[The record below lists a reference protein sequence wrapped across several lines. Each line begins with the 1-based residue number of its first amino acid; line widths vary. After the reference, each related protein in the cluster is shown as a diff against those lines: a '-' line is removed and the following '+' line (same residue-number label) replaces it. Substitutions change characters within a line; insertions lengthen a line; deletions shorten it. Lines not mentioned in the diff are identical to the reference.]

1 MGDPQ
6 VRSLR
11 RYVEVRNWWS
21 LVLKEWRGFWPRI
34 LLASAATLGFDAW
47 LAIRV
52 AVWEME
58 RGEGLA
64 FVLSF
69 IPFAGIC
76 IASLI
81 VGYFTM
87 RSDWRDRAELHL
99 PSSPMSCAGV
109 IWAKLL
115 AAALGLAL
123 IAVVATTGTWI
134 VARRSSMF
142 YSAIISMK
150 KNILWLKPWEKAID
164 ITWVVICLIL
174 GPALSVAVGIFS
186 FTIGTIV
193 PRISG
198 LIAAVVCVLTFY
210 LAFAFAPHAMYI
222 ASFIPTPGLIVYKE
236 MDYLEAYRKVI
247 PLRPFWPALAAIVLL
262 IFVAGKILESQKSA
276 PGRRESVMTGE
287 LSKTISRQGIV
298 IFALVLLAVIASFT
312 HPWLSGSQLLVYKSP
327 PGSVSMIGF
336 TKDASASIP
345 FEKTFSTAGVQRVD
359 IQAHHGE
366 ITVVGTDSN
375 SITLTGKLVAYGDT
389 VEQAE
394 KKLGFL
400 QLNTQICGDVL
411 EIVAKPD
418 ESVVSKWMGDAIL
431 RVEVPA
437 GIAVSSAL
445 SFGDTTLEGIDG
457 AIRVRT
463 SRGGKIRVN
472 STRGDLDVE
481 ATGKI
486 EVNDAEVT
494 GRMRLFSSWGSIGFR
509 GTLGQ
514 SNDIETGENA
524 VTIEVP
530 QSTCVQVDAASSRG
544 DVSITLPIA
553 GEISERSGETPSSYV
568 GVLGE
573 GAPTGELKVRANYA
587 INISGL

>member
-47 LAIRV
+47 LAISV

-236 MDYLEAYRKVI
+236 TDYLEAYRKVI

-262 IFVAGKILESQKSA
+262 IFVAGKILESQK
-276 PGRRESVMTGE
+276 PVPDRRESVMTGE

-327 PGSVSMIGF
+327 PGSLSMIGF
-336 TKDASASIP
+336 TKDASASMP
-345 FEKTFSTAGVQRVD
+345 FEKTFSSVGVQRVD
-359 IQAHHGE
+359 IQAHRGE
-366 ITVVGTDSN
+366 IKVVGTDSN

-400 QLNTQICGDVL
+400 QLHTQICGDVL

-431 RVEVPA
+431 HVEVPSR
-437 GIAVSSAL
+437 IAVNSAL
-445 SFGDTTLEGIDG
+445 SSGDTTLEGIDG
-457 AIRVRT
+457 AIRAK
-463 SRGGKIRVN
+463 SRGGEIRVN
-472 STRGDLDVE
+472 STRGDLDIE
-481 ATGKI
+481 AVGNI

-494 GRMRLFSSWGSIGFR
+494 GRMRLFSSLGSIGFR

-514 SNDIETGENA
+514 SNDVEAEWYT

-530 QSTCVQVDAASSRG
+530 QSTCIYVDAASSWG

-553 GEISERSGETPSSYV
+553 GEISESSGETPSSYV

-573 GAPTGELKVRANYA
+573 GAPAGELKVRANYA

>member
-47 LAIRV
+47 LAV
-52 AVWEME
+52 KAPAWEMN

-64 FVLSF
+64 FVLSL
-69 IPFAGIC
+69 IPFVGIC

-81 VGYFTM
+81 VGYLTM
-87 RSDWRDRAELHL
+87 RNDWRDRAELQL
-99 PSSPMSCAGV
+99 PSSPMGGAGV
-109 IWAKLL
+109 IWAKLV
-115 AAALGLAL
+115 ATALGLAL
-123 IAVVATTGTWI
+123 IAAAAAAGTWI
-134 VARRSSMF
+134 VARRSSIF
-142 YSAIISMK
+142 YSAVTSMK
-150 KNILWLKPWEKAID
+150 KGVLWLKPWEKAID
-164 ITWVVICLIL
+164 IAWIMACLIL

-327 PGSVSMIGF
+327 PGSLSMIGF
-336 TKDASASIP
+336 TKDASASMP
-345 FEKTFSTAGVQRVD
+345 FEKTFSSVGVQRVD
-359 IQAHHGE
+359 IQAHRGE

-400 QLNTQICGDVL
+400 QLHTQICGDVL

-445 SFGDTTLEGIDG
+445 SSGDTTLEGIDG
-457 AIRVRT
+457 AIRAK
-463 SRGGKIRVN
+463 SRGGEIRVN
-472 STRGDLDVE
+472 STRGDLDIE
-481 ATGKI
+481 AVGNI

-494 GRMRLFSSWGSIGFR
+494 GRMRLFSSLGSIGFR

-514 SNDIETGENA
+514 SNDVEAEWYT

-530 QSTCVQVDAASSRG
+530 QSTCIYVDAASSWG

-553 GEISERSGETPSSYV
+553 GEISESSGETPSSYV

-573 GAPTGELKVRANYA
+573 GTPAGELKVRANYA